1 MQFDIQLTTIAD
13 VYELVAIVTKHNGE
27 VDLSQG
33 RYVVNAESI
42 MGIFSLNLTKPVT
55 VIVRG
60 NDADAIRAA
69 VEKFIVK

>member
-1 MQFDIQLTTIAD
+1 MQFEIKLTTIAD

-42 MGIFSLNLTKPVT
+42 MGIFSLDLRQPVT
-55 VIVRG
+55 MIVRG
-60 NDADAIRAA
+60 DEAEAIRAS
-69 VEKFIVK
+69 VEKFIV